1 MSGGGA
7 QAPRWVLLLASGE
20 PARLS
25 EAAAMTAGAVS
36 LGIDVTLVW
45 LSDALDSL
53 LSGRLEAASDE
64 PGSTARLF
72 AEAREAGRVRSFA
85 CSAAMVRS
93 RVDPSRVREKVDEI
107 VGWPTVISAIRA
119 AERSFVW

>member
-7 QAPRWVLLLASGE
+7 APRWVLLLASGE
-20 PARLS
+20 PARLR
-25 EAAAMTAGAVS
+25 EAAAMTAAAVS

-53 LSGRLEAASDE
+53 VSGRLEAAADE
-64 PGSTARLF
+64 PGGAARLF
-72 AEAREAGRVRSFA
+72 AEAREAGGVRSFA

-93 RVDPSRVREKVDEI
+93 RVPPERVREKVDEI

>member
-1 MSGGGA
+1 MSAGA
-7 QAPRWVLLLASGE
+7 PAPRWVLLLASGE

-25 EAAAMTAGAVS
+25 EAAAMTASAVS

-53 LSGRLEAASDE
+53 VSGRLEAAAEE
-64 PGSTARLF
+64 PGSAARLF

-93 RVDPSRVREKVDEI
+93 KVSPSRVREMVDEI
-107 VGWPTVISAIRA
+107 VGWPTVISAIKT

>member
-7 QAPRWVLLLASGE
+7 APRWVLLLATGE

-25 EAAAMTAGAVS
+25 EAAAMTAAAAS
-36 LGIDVTLVW
+36 LGIEVTLVW
-45 LSDALDSL
+45 LSEALDAL
-53 LSGRLEAASDE
+53 LSGRLEAAGGESR
-64 PGSTARLF
+64 GAARLF
-72 AEAREAGRVRSFA
+72 AEAREAGTIRSFA
-85 CSAAMVRS
+85 CSAAMVAS
-93 RVDPSRVREKVDEI
+93 PFPPERVREKVDAI

>member
-1 MSGGGA
+1 MSAGA
-7 QAPRWVLLLASGE
+7 PAPRWVLLLASGE

-25 EAAAMTAGAVS
+25 EAAAMTASAAS

-45 LSDALDSL
+45 LSDALDAL
-53 LSGRLEAASDE
+53 VSGRLEAEAEE
-64 PGSTARLF
+64 PGSAARLF

-93 RVDPSRVREKVDEI
+93 GVSPSRAREMVDEI
-107 VGWPTVISAIRA
+107 VGWPTVISAIKT

>member
-1 MSGGGA
+1 MSAGA
-7 QAPRWVLLLASGE
+7 AAPRWVLLLASGE

-25 EAAAMTAGAVS
+25 EAAAMTAAAAS

-53 LSGRLEAASDE
+53 ITGRLEAAAQE
-64 PGSTARLF
+64 PGSAARLF
-72 AEAREAGRVRSFA
+72 AEAREAGKVRSFA
-85 CSAAMVRS
+85 CSAAMVKS
-93 RVDPSRVREKVDEI
+93 RVSPERVREKVDEI